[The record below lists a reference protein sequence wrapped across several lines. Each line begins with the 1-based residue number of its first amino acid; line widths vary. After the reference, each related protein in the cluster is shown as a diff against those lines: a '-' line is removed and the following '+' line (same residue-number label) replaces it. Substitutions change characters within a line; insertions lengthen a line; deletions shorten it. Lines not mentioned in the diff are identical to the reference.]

1 MKSSYFAEDDAVL
14 QDVDE
19 VVGVDVEVRV
29 EALEP
34 LGQILLHGDQILLA
48 RLERPERTR
57 LKRHHLPAPVASTAA
72 TRARP
77 SAARLSAAGARP
89 SAAGARLCGAGA
101 RLCGAG
107 ARPSAAGAR
116 PSAAG
121 ARLCGAG
128 ARAGLSGA
136 VAADAAGVTFHFL
149 RWLHLLSASFAAA
162 AAAAPPPPPLHQ
174 TPNLEQQQQ
183 LN

>member
-89 SAAGARLCGAGA
+89 SAAGAR
-101 RLCGAG
+101 
-107 ARPSAAGAR
+107 

-162 AAAAPPPPPLHQ
+162 AAAPPPPPLHQ

>member
-89 SAAGARLCGAGA
+89 SAAGAR
-101 RLCGAG
+101 
-107 ARPSAAGAR
+107 

-162 AAAAPPPPPLHQ
+162 AAAAAPPPPPLHQ

>member
-77 SAARLSAAGARP
+77 SAARLSAAGAR
-89 SAAGARLCGAGA
+89 
-101 RLCGAG
+101 LCGAG

-162 AAAAPPPPPLHQ
+162 AAAAAPPPPLHQ